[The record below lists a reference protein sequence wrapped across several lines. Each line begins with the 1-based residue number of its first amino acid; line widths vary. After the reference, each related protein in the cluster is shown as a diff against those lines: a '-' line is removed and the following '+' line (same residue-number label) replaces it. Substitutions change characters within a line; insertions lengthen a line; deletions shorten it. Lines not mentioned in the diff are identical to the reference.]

1 MIPEYLQREIW
12 KDHEQFLVRP
22 LVLADGSPLAI
33 LDVGRENEHRGGPD
47 FLGARIAIEGVA
59 ISGDVE
65 LHTTANGWQE
75 HKHHTDARY
84 SNVVLHVVLSGEDVA
99 AGPPVPTLVLA
110 SNLALDRTSIWEALF
125 RRVYDRSPELPCFPH
140 NLLVPMRYKRKVLDS
155 FGEARLDEL
164 VDRVAV
170 PDTEIVTEAA
180 MLERVYQLTMDAL
193 GYSQNRVPFRELSSL
208 VPLKRLRFVRESFPE
223 NKRLAFEALFFGVAG
238 LLDKTS
244 NTFDAEANEYLIDLQ
259 SRWHTLQVSI
269 DFPETLAENDWAFF
283 RIRPANSPRRRLA
296 LAALLAEKY
305 FSRPD
310 WNFRDDF
317 FASGPNL
324 EIGESPFWER
334 RSSFA
339 TPPLA
344 EAQSLLGEERHS
356 AIWLNVVLPARIAQ
370 VRAQDGL
377 HGQNGRSGQSMRSIS
392 SIQSIPE
399 KELRKTWGESR
410 TRASAEYLDVIR
422 QELLEGEG
430 VVNVRSEQGAL
441 LLKRNFCDK
450 ARCSECPV
458 GSRLTEKGWKPPGK
472 AI

>member
-33 LDVGRENEHRGGPD
+33 LDTGRENEHRGGPD

-65 LHTTANGWQE
+65 LHTTASGWYE
-75 HKHHTDARY
+75 HGHHEDARY
-84 SNVVLHVVLSGEDVA
+84 SNVVLHVVMSDDADAPPQTGA
-99 AGPPVPTLVLA
+99 QAGSLRHAPNIPTLVLA
-110 SNLALDRTSIWEALF
+110 NNLALDRTALWDALF
-125 RRVYDRSPELPCFPH
+125 RRLYDRSPELPCFPH

-170 PDTEIVTEAA
+170 QDTEIVSESA

-193 GYSQNRVPFRELSSL
+193 GYSQNRVPFRELSAL
-208 VPLKRLRFVRESFPE
+208 LPLARLRFVRESFPE
-223 NKRLAFEALFFGVAG
+223 NTRLAFESLFFGVAG

-244 NTFDAEANEYLIDLQ
+244 NAFDAEANEYLIDLQ
-259 SRWHTLQVSI
+259 SRWHTLQVSL

-296 LAALLAEKY
+296 LAALLSEKY

-310 WNFRDDF
+310 WNFRDAF
-317 FASGPNL
+317 FGSGPEVAL
-324 EIGESPFWER
+324 GESPFWER

-344 EAQSLLGEERHS
+344 EAQSLLGEERQS
-356 AIWLNVVLPARIAQ
+356 AIWLNVVLPARIA
-370 VRAQDGL
+370 RARSE
-377 HGQNGRSGQSMRSIS
+377 GRK
-392 SIQSIPE
+392 E
-399 KELRKTWGESR
+399 KELREEWGEPR

-441 LLKRNFCDK
+441 LVKRNFCDK

>member
-65 LHTTANGWQE
+65 LHTSASGWHE
-75 HKHHTDARY
+75 HKHNTDARY
-84 SNVVLHVVLSGEDVA
+84 SNVVLHVVLNGEDVD
-99 AGPPVPTLVLA
+99 AGPRVPTLVLA
-110 SNLALDRTSIWEALF
+110 SNLALDRTSLWDALF
-125 RRVYDRSPELPCFPH
+125 RRMYDRSPELPCFPH

-170 PDTEIVTEAA
+170 QDSEIVSESM

-193 GYSQNRVPFRELSSL
+193 GYSQNRVPFRELSAL
-208 VPLKRLRFVRESFPE
+208 VPLKRLRFVRESFSE
-223 NKRLAFEALFFGVAG
+223 NTRLAFESLFFGVAG
-238 LLDKTS
+238 LLDMPSQIFDSES
-244 NTFDAEANEYLIDLQ
+244 NDYLLDLQ
-259 SRWHTLQVSI
+259 SRWNALQVSL
-269 DFPETLAENDWAFF
+269 DLPETLAENDWAFF

-310 WNFRDDF
+310 WDFRDDF
-317 FASGPNL
+317 FASGPSVAL
-324 EIGESPFWER
+324 GESLFWER
-334 RSSFA
+334 RSSFG

-344 EAQSLLGEERHS
+344 EAQSLLGEERQS
-356 AIWLNVVLPARIAQ
+356 AVWLNVVLPARIARE
-370 VRAQDGL
+370 RAQNGQDGRNGL
-377 HGQNGRSGQSMRSIS
+377 HGQSIKSIS
-392 SIQSIPE
+392 SIRPMAE
-399 KELRKTWGESR
+399 KELRESWGESR
-410 TRASAEYLDVIR
+410 TRASAEYLAVIR

-430 VVNVRSEQGAL
+430 VVQVRSEQGAL

-458 GSRLTEKGWKPPGK
+458 GHRLIERGWKAGK
-472 AI
+472 I